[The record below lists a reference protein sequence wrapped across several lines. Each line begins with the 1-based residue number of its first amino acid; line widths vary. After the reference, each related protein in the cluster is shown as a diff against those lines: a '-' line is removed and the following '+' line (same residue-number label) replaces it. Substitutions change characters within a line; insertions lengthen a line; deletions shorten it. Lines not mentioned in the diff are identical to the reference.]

1 MKRLFAVPFLVA
13 AALAATAQAQP
24 APVPSPSLPCR
35 PADAT
40 INAVLW
46 MQTSAEYQA
55 LLRQAYSAAARTL
68 DAALADPTWTAAVE
82 QPATAASLPPAII
95 LDLDETML
103 DTSVHQAGLIAGGR
117 AYTEAEWH
125 QFATNDASHPL
136 EAAVDFVTYA
146 KQRGVAVYYV
156 TNRRKS
162 EEESLRTTLVKGH
175 FPLETSED
183 NVLTRCDKKDPGSTT
198 PPQCDQP
205 DWTADDKAPRRAFV
219 AKTHRVVMLFGDDLN
234 DFIPASG
241 KTLAERDRLARQY
254 GDRWGRQWFILPNP
268 VYGSWERSMLGD
280 TTGLDDCAQLQRKI
294 GTIKGR

>member
-1 MKRLFAVPFLVA
+1 MKRLLAVPFLA
-13 AALAATAQAQP
+13 AALAAAAQTQP
-24 APVPSPSLPCR
+24 APVPVPSPSLPCR

-55 LLRQAYSAAARTL
+55 LVRQAYSTAARTL

-82 QPATAASLPPAII
+82 QPATAASLPPAIV

-117 AYTEAEWH
+117 AYSEAEWH
-125 QFATNDASHPL
+125 QFAMNDASHPF

-146 KQRGVAVYYV
+146 KRRGVAVYYV

-162 EEESLRTTLVKGH
+162 EEESLRTTLVQGH

-183 NVLTRCDKKDPGSTT
+183 NVLTR
-198 PPQCDQP
+198 
-205 DWTADDKAPRRAFV
+205 DDKPEWSSSDKTARREFV

-234 DFIPASG
+234 DFIAANG
-241 KTLAERDRLARQY
+241 KTLAERDKLARQY
-254 GDRWGRQWFILPNP
+254 GDKWGRQWFILPNP
-268 VYGSWERSMLGD
+268 IYGSWERSMLGD
-280 TTGLDDCAQLQRKI
+280 TAGLDDCAQLQRKI